1 MCNLYLALLC
11 RDKKKRKLR
20 HYYLACPIAASILG
34 RPDVE
39 SLNGTEDGQSFDYEP
54 NEVIK
59 PKPLPRKK
67 LSQETSSSSGETS
80 GGVVKGAGSKQAL
93 LDEGQG
99 MDLKI
104 EITER
109 KFSGVKQDFISYRV
123 CTQVCKGGWGGGG
136 GGGGLGGPKY
146 FAQTRMYCIVEIF
159 EKFIFQDFHRFRP
172 NS

>member
-1 MCNLYLALLC
+1 MQGQ
-11 RDKKKRKLR
+11 KKRKLR

-54 NEVIK
+54 NEVVK

-123 CTQVCKGGWGGGG
+123 CTQVCKGGWGG
-136 GGGGLGGPKY
+136 LGGPKY